1 MRTIPD
7 PPAESELASWIE
19 RDGGGYASFIHPD
32 DEYVLTVDVD
42 DPIRGYLL
50 RMWELGDEGR
60 DARIA
65 QAVVNDGERVTQLA
79 AQLTA
84 AADDLAA
91 VTADPSLGPEKV
103 YREDVERG
111 TVGVPDDWDEEDE
124 EWADALRDAFE
135 KAEIPRSKGTLTTK
149 TIDDREYY
157 YLQWREGEKV
167 KSQYVAPVTP
177 KS

>member
-1 MRTIPD
+1 MRPIPD
-7 PPAESELASWIE
+7 LPADSELAGWIE
-19 RDGGGYASFIHPD
+19 RDDGGYASFIHPD
-32 DEYVLTVDVD
+32 DAYVLTVDVD

-50 RMWELGDEGR
+50 RMWELGDDGR
-60 DARIA
+60 EVRIA
-65 QAVVNDGERVTQLA
+65 QAVVEDGKTATQLA
-79 AQLTA
+79 AQLAA

-111 TVGVPDDWDEEDE
+111 TVGVPDSWNEDAE
-124 EWADALRDAFE
+124 AWEDALRNAFE

-157 YLQWREGEKV
+157 YLQWREGDTV
-167 KSQYVAPVTP
+167 TSQYVAPVNP
-177 KS
+177 QS